1 MRVLITGGAGF
12 IGAWTGKALRERGD
26 EVIAVDDFSE
36 TIYGASLKEA
46 RAKELLKGA
55 EIVRMNILDAV
66 QFSALVQE
74 TRPDFIVHLAA
85 IAGIRYAQK
94 DPHAVMRVN
103 VEGTVAAFEA
113 ARAAGVKRVVYASSS
128 SVYGTNT
135 KTPFQEDD
143 PVLLPVSH
151 YAASKRACELLA
163 EVYRATAGIASTG
176 IRFFTAYGPWGRPD
190 MAYFSFT
197 RALFEGK
204 TIALYAEGKAG
215 RDFTSVHDIVRG
227 VCAVIDN
234 PVREC
239 SMLNLGNSHPVT
251 NGTLLSVL
259 ETITEKKARVEMKP
273 LPPEDVPL
281 TYADIIRAK
290 ELFGWEPE
298 IKLEDGLK
306 EFVEWY
312 RQYHEL

>member
-113 ARAAGVKRVVYASSS
+113 ARAAGVKRGVYASSS
-128 SVYGTNT
+128 SVRSAAP
-135 KTPFQEDD
+135 KPELPAPFH
-143 PVLLPVSH
+143 LL
-151 YAASKRACELLA
+151 
-163 EVYRATAGIASTG
+163 
-176 IRFFTAYGPWGRPD
+176 
-190 MAYFSFT
+190 
-197 RALFEGK
+197 
-204 TIALYAEGKAG
+204 
-215 RDFTSVHDIVRG
+215 
-227 VCAVIDN
+227 
-234 PVREC
+234 
-239 SMLNLGNSHPVT
+239 
-251 NGTLLSVL
+251 
-259 ETITEKKARVEMKP
+259 
-273 LPPEDVPL
+273 
-281 TYADIIRAK
+281 
-290 ELFGWEPE
+290 
-298 IKLEDGLK
+298 
-306 EFVEWY
+306 
-312 RQYHEL
+312 